1 MAQIIMLGTV
11 GCGKTILLTVLAQK
25 YRSVSEDGY
34 FLEAMNA
41 EANAF
46 TNLNWHILTEQHEWP
61 AATPP
66 GALRSFRWQI
76 HFGTNVEKSK
86 LDLVAGDFSGETFQ
100 AAFGRNDLS
109 SAEAQE
115 LKQYIDQSD
124 ALLLLINLKD
134 FINEQDINRKSE
146 TEWALK
152 NCLDYAVGQQ
162 FRQIAVAFSQI
173 DRYQALFDECNGDDR
188 AVLNKYLPQ
197 IAGAHPNVE
206 LLRVSAVNGTT
217 ITEGADGLAIE
228 RPAENFGSAGI
239 PELLTW
245 VSKTETRDKPL
256 PPPLPSAIGSSLK
269 PPTRQWLKPVIAMIA
284 MVVGLALV
292 IALKSCPGGG
302 GGGGSSVIQ
311 QPVVPIPVITK
322 DARLVGT
329 GNFESYGIECW
340 GRVVN
345 KGAAGNVIVHVKFT
359 QGTKESPPYTKAQ
372 RLDQGGSFDFYYK
385 DTDTFYQRD
394 GVISY
399 SAWAE

>member
-46 TNLNWHILTEQHEWP
+46 TNLNWHTLTEQHEWP

-66 GALRSFRWQI
+66 GALRHFRWQL
-76 HFGTNVEKSK
+76 HFGTNGEKSK

-109 SAEAQE
+109 SVEAQE

-134 FINEQDINRKSE
+134 FIDEHDISRKSE

-152 NCLDYAVGQQ
+152 NCLDYAVGQR

-217 ITEGADGLAIE
+217 ITEGADGLATE
-228 RPAENFGSAGI
+228 RPAENFGNAGI

-256 PPPLPSAIGSSLK
+256 PAPPPPPIVSSPK
-269 PPTRQWLKPVIAMIA
+269 PPTPKWAKIVIALVI
-284 MVVGLALV
+284 GLALV
-292 IALKSCPGGG
+292 IALKSCPSGG

-311 QPVVPIPVITK
+311 QPVVPIPEITHK
-322 DARLVGT
+322 DARRIGMDLG
-329 GNFESYGIECW
+329 ESYGIQCW

-345 KGAAGNVIVHVKFT
+345 KGAAGNVTIIYNFT
-359 QGTKESPPYTKAQ
+359 QGTKSVDKVETYWIGAGAYYDFNVVDTADFHQ
-372 RLDQGGSFDFYYK
+372 ILGG
-385 DTDTFYQRD
+385 
-394 GVISY
+394 INY
-399 SAWAE
+399 SVSVR